1 MTNEK
6 IDVVQT
12 VVKSGGEY
20 LIAKRS
26 EDNYWE
32 FMGGKV
38 EKGETLKEAALREL
52 NEETD
57 LNLSKNDFQKFR
69 KGDSYLSED
78 DEKFRLNPIYL
89 EIDIK
94 KKRSMSQEGLSEEHT
109 DYEWIDLKG
118 FDEYETLGQYKA
130 LEHLDIVNGR
140 VALAVVRKNRKYLMV
155 KRSEE
160 NSTPGKWSTVSGG
173 IEAGENPEEA
183 AKRELDE
190 ETGLKAQVAETAE
203 YYIGEG
209 ESGYWRLEPVHMDY
223 ENGDIDLNWELSEH
237 KWVKPEEVDDMET
250 IGKLKS
256 FDKLGLR

>member
-1 MTNEK
+1 MGNEK
-6 IDVVQT
+6 MDVVQT
-12 VVKSGGEY
+12 VVKSGEEY

-26 EDNYWE
+26 EYNYWE

-52 NEETD
+52 NEETNLD
-57 LNLSKNDFQKFR
+57 LSSDKIRKFK

-89 EIDIK
+89 EIGVEK
-94 KKRSMSQEGLSEEHT
+94 KNDMSEDGLSEEHI
-109 DYEWIDLKG
+109 DFEWIELED

-130 LEHLDIVNGR
+130 LEHLDIINGR
-140 VALAVVRKNRKYLMV
+140 VALAVVHKNEKYLMV

-173 IEAGENPEEA
+173 IEAGETPEEA
-183 AKRELDE
+183 AKRELRE
-190 ETGLKAQVAETAE
+190 ETGLEAQVVEKGN

-209 ESGYWRLEPVHMDY
+209 ESGT
-223 ENGDIDLNWELSEH
+223 GSLNRTH
-237 KWVKPEEVDDMET
+237 GV
-250 IGKLKS
+250 
-256 FDKLGLR
+256 